1 MADEFLPKS
10 YFASSLSMLSTIFL
24 NAELISSLEFDDFLF
39 CAESKFIQPKKK
51 LLKPLLERRALSSDI
66 NRLFLDLGK
75 EF

>member
-39 CAESKFIQPKKK
+39 CAESKFIQPKKQAFKAFARAASFK
-51 LLKPLLERRALSSDI
+51 LGYKSLVS
-66 NRLFLDLGK
+66 RLR
-75 EF
+75 